1 MWRGD
6 PFVISKGN
14 NMVAERNDVD
24 VSKLF
29 EWGKKF
35 TIDIPKTEKKLDL
48 YIRLLGDADVN
59 RAKVYAIKK
68 SRELRGKLKDKDT
81 DEHLAFVQDYSDL
94 TKDNLVEI
102 VTALSI
108 RTLAQQVIK
117 DISIPFPVLPNSDA
131 TLEEQ
136 EKYQTEV
143 DDYPN
148 KREKAIRDGITKRS
162 EALKKALLKES
173 KEYLIK
179 EYERLLINDLC
190 EEEMINN
197 FRNMSACL
205 GTFLDKGYT
214 KKAFKT
220 VDEFNNLPSEIKQ
233 KIIDLYL
240 SLEINVDDLKK
251 SLQVTQ

>member
-1 MWRGD
+1 MS
-6 PFVISKGN
+6 V
-14 NMVAERNDVD
+14 VERNDVD

-35 TIDIPKTEKKLDL
+35 TIDIPKSNKKLDL
-48 YIRLLGDADVN
+48 FIRLLGDADVN

-68 SRELRGKLKDKDT
+68 SRELRGKLKDNNS
-81 DEHLAFVQDYSDL
+81 DEHMAFVQDYSDL
-94 TKDNLVEI
+94 SKEDLSEI
-102 VTALSI
+102 ITALSVRNI
-108 RTLAQQVIK
+108 AQQVIK
-117 DISIPFPVLPNSDA
+117 EISIPFPVIPDSTA

-148 KREKAIRDGITKRS
+148 KREKAVRDGITKRS

-179 EYERLLINDLC
+179 EYERLLINELC
-190 EEEMINN
+190 EEEMLSS
-197 FRNMSACL
+197 FRSMSACL
-205 GTFLDKGYT
+205 GTFLDKNYT
-214 KKAFKT
+214 KRAFKSI
-220 VDEFNNLPSEIKQ
+220 DEFNNLPSKIKQ
-233 KIIDLYL
+233 DIIDLYL

-251 SLQVTQ
+251 SLQATQ